1 MMINRVNVE
10 KFRETVE
17 NAIKDPSS
25 CKKALKVEGIWRLDE
40 KDGPQFET
48 KLKTENAGEVLL
60 QTDET
65 IILGGG
71 GTAPN
76 PVQLCIAG
84 FIACYSA
91 TFAKWAAMEGVILK
105 SFKIIGTANM
115 DLTTALGISEV
126 DALKNIEMELL
137 IESETDMEKLLEIN
151 ELAKK
156 RCPGYYCL
164 SHEIIPDVEIKKE

>member
-1 MMINRVNVE
+1 MKVNRVNIN
-10 KFRETVE
+10 KFKETVE
-17 NAIKDPSS
+17 NAKKDPSS
-25 CKKALKVEGIWRLDE
+25 RKKILVVEGIWRLN
-40 KDGPQFET
+40 KQGGPQFET
-48 KLKTENAGEVLL
+48 KLKTENAGEILL

-65 IILGGG
+65 VILGGG

-84 FIACYSA
+84 FLACYSA
-91 TFAKWAAMEGVILK
+91 TFAKWAAMEGIILE
-105 SFKIIGTANM
+105 SFKIRGTANM
-115 DLTTALGISEV
+115 DLTAALGISET
-126 DALKNIEMELL
+126 DALKDLQMELL

-164 SHEIIPDVEIKKE
+164 SHEIIPQINIKKE